1 MNRLIIH
8 DNISGQV
15 FHDDFYN
22 QDYQGKRG
30 VSILVNEGRRLIRS
44 YHNPRNK
51 LSYKHFEELKEEIM
65 DEKVK
70 TPLKDLG
77 VKIEDCEIDLEY
89 CTAHAKLTCEQYKK
103 ISGGAVYGLF
113 IYI

>member
-1 MNRLIIH
+1 MNRLVVH
-8 DNISGQV
+8 DHISGQI

-22 QDYQGKRG
+22 PNYEGKRG
-30 VSILVNEGRRLIRS
+30 VSIFVNEGRRLIRNYNS
-44 YHNPRNK
+44 PRNN
-51 LSYKHFEELKEEIM
+51 LPYKRFEELKEEIM
-65 DEKVK
+65 NEKVK

-103 ISGGAVYGLF
+103 ISRGVVYGPF